1 MNFKEECFM
10 KLPELRIGELHA
22 KIPVVLGGMG
32 IGVTRYRLASA
43 VANEEGVGMMS
54 GIHIGYDEPDFS
66 SNTFKANIRAL
77 KKHIGMAREISPKGI
92 IGINFM
98 TVMNRYGEYVKAAVD
113 EGIDIIVSGAG
124 LPLELPQYVKD
135 SKTKIVPIVSS
146 GRALNLILRKWDMKY
161 SKTADAVVIEG
172 VEAGGHLGFKE
183 NEIKEKTFSFK
194 QTIEDVKSILGKF
207 EGKYGIQIPVIAAGG
222 IFDRN
227 DAENVI
233 NQGADAVQMA
243 TRFIGTEECDAAMA
257 YKQVFLDMKEED
269 IEIVIS
275 PVGLPAR
282 AYRNKFLTD
291 LKKGLTQKSPKCSAC
306 LKDCFPG
313 KNEYCI
319 ADALINAVKGD
330 IDNGLI
336 FTGSNGYKIN
346 KIDTVKNIFKE
357 FH

>member
-1 MNFKEECFM
+1 M

-43 VANEEGVGMMS
+43 VANEGGIGTMS
-54 GIHIGYDEPDFS
+54 GIHIGYDEPDFPN
-66 SNTFKANIRAL
+66 NTFKANIRAL
-77 KKHIGMAREISPKGI
+77 KKHIAMAREISPKGI

-98 TVMNRYGEYVKAAVD
+98 TVMNRYGDYVKAAVD

-124 LPLELPQYVKD
+124 LPLELPQYVKE
-135 SKTKIVPIVSS
+135 SKTKIIPIVSS

-183 NEIKEKTFSFK
+183 SEIKDHSFSFK
-194 QTIEDVKSILGKF
+194 QTIEDVKIILDKF
-207 EGKYGIQIPVIAAGG
+207 ESKYGMKIPVIAAGG
-222 IFDRN
+222 IYDRK
-227 DAENVI
+227 DAEDAI
-233 NQGADAVQMA
+233 SLGADAVQMA

-257 YKQVFLDMKEED
+257 YKQVFLDMKKED
-269 IEIVIS
+269 IEIIIS

-282 AYRNKFLTD
+282 AYKNKFLRD
-291 LKKGLTQKSPKCSAC
+291 VKNGLAVSSQKCSAC
-306 LKDCFPG
+306 LKDCYPG

-319 ADALINAVKGD
+319 ADALISAVKGD
-330 IDNGLI
+330 VDNGLI

-346 KIDTVKNIFKE
+346 KIDTVHNIFKE
-357 FH
+357 FQ